1 MSEMESVSDTPDTPE
16 MPEGQ
21 FDFDPAG
28 PQSVY
33 DMLREHAPVMRAEQG
48 GTIIARHEDVEFA
61 LRNADIFSS
70 DMEAVS
76 IGNVRPLIPLQ
87 VNPPEHV
94 KYRRLLDPL
103 FAPKQVAL
111 LEADVRKLSNQ
122 LIDDFIDSGEC
133 EFNSAFAIPLPCTV
147 FLRLLGLPLE
157 DLELF
162 LELKDNIIRPG
173 GQAAQ
178 MQEEEFTRIQAETGQ
193 RIYAYFNQVL
203 DERERQPRDDM
214 LTGFLQADVDGHRL
228 TREDILDICYLF
240 LLAGLDTVTASVGCM
255 VSYLAQHPVQR
266 KRLVDDPSQIP
277 GAVEE
282 MLRWETPVPGVPRVV
297 AKDVELSGERLEAG
311 ERVTVLIGSANIDE
325 RGFPEPGNVDFERPA
340 NRHLAFGGGVHRCLG
355 SHLARLELRVALEQL
370 HERIPDYSI
379 KPGEEPQYS
388 VGIRA
393 VEYLPLVFTP
403 PAHAT

>member
-1 MSEMESVSDTPDTPE
+1 MSETEAMSESPE

-28 PQSVY
+28 PQSMY
-33 DMLREHAPVMRAEQG
+33 DMLREQAPVLKVEMG

-61 LRNADIFSS
+61 LRNADVFSS

-87 VNPPEHV
+87 VNPPDHV
-94 KYRRLLDPL
+94 KFRRLLDPL
-103 FAPKQVAL
+103 FAPKQVAQ

-157 DLELF
+157 ELDLF
-162 LELKDNIIRPG
+162 LELKDNIIRPNG
-173 GQAAQ
+173 EAAQ
-178 MQEEEFTRIQAETGQ
+178 IPEAEFTRIQAETGQ
-193 RIYAYFNQVL
+193 RIYAYFDKVL
-203 DERERQPRDDM
+203 DERERQPQDDM
-214 LTGFLQADVDGHRL
+214 LTGFLEAEVDGNRL

-255 VSYLAQHPVQR
+255 VSYLAQHPEQR
-266 KRLVDDPSQIP
+266 QRLVDDPSQIP

-282 MLRWETPVPGVPRVV
+282 LLRWETPVPGVPRVV
-297 AKDVELSGERLEAG
+297 TKDVELSGERLAPG

-325 RGFPEPGNVDFERPA
+325 RGFPEPADIDFERPA

-379 KPGEEPQYS
+379 KPGEEPKYS
-388 VGIRA
+388 MGIRA

-403 PAHAT
+403 PSDQ

>member
-1 MSEMESVSDTPDTPE
+1 MSETGMSDSPE

-28 PQSVY
+28 PQSIY
-33 DMLREHAPVMRAEQG
+33 DLMREHTPVLRTEQG

-61 LRNADIFSS
+61 LRNADVFSS

-122 LIDDFIDSGEC
+122 LIDDFIHAGEC

-157 DLELF
+157 DLDLF
-162 LELKDNIIRPG
+162 LEMKDNIIRPNG
-173 GQAAQ
+173 EAAQ
-178 MQEEEFTRIQAETGQ
+178 IPEAEFTRIQAETGQ
-193 RIYAYFNQVL
+193 RIYAYFNKVL
-203 DERERQPRDDM
+203 DEREQQPQDDM
-214 LTGFLQADVDGHRL
+214 LTGFLEAEVDGHRL

-255 VSYLAQHPVQR
+255 VSYLAQHPEQR
-266 KRLVDDPSQIP
+266 QRLVDDPSRIP

-282 MLRWETPVPGVPRVV
+282 LLRWETPVPGVPRVV
-297 AKDVELSGERLEAG
+297 AQEVELSGERLQPG
-311 ERVTVLIGSANIDE
+311 QKVTVLLGSANIDE
-325 RGFPEPGNVDFERPA
+325 RGFPEPAEIDFARPA

-370 HERIPDYSI
+370 HERIPDYAI
-379 KPGEEPQYS
+379 KPGEEPKYTA
-388 VGIRA
+388 GIRA
-393 VEYLPLVFTP
+393 VEYLPLAFTP
-403 PAHAT
+403 PT

>member
-1 MSEMESVSDTPDTPE
+1 MSETGMSDSPE

-28 PQSVY
+28 PQPMY
-33 DMLREHAPVMRAEQG
+33 DLLREHAPVLRTDQG
-48 GTIIARHEDVEFA
+48 GTIVARHEDVEFA
-61 LRNADIFSS
+61 LRNADVFSS
-70 DMEAVS
+70 DMDAVS

-122 LIDDFIDSGEC
+122 LIDDFIQTGEC

-162 LELKDNIIRPG
+162 LQLKDNIIRPHG
-173 GQAAQ
+173 EAAQ
-178 MQEEEFTRIQAETGQ
+178 IPEDEFTRIQAETGQ
-193 RIYAYFNQVL
+193 KIYAHFDNVL

-214 LTGFLQADVDGHRL
+214 LTGFLHAEVDGHRL

-240 LLAGLDTVTASVGCM
+240 LLAGLDTVTASIGCM
-255 VSYLAQHPVQR
+255 VSYLAQHPEQR
-266 KRLVDDPSQIP
+266 QRLVDDPSKIP

-282 MLRWETPVPGVPRVV
+282 LLRWETPVPGVPRVV
-297 AKDVELSGERLEAG
+297 AQEVELGGECLEPG
-311 ERVTVLIGSANIDE
+311 EKVTVLLGSANIDE
-325 RGFPEPGNVDFERPA
+325 RGFAEPADVDFERPA

-370 HERIPDYSI
+370 HERIPDYAI
-379 KPGEEPQYS
+379 KPGERPKYS
-388 VGIRA
+388 AGIRA

-403 PAHAT
+403 ATP

>member
-1 MSEMESVSDTPDTPE
+1 MSEPEAMSDSPE

-28 PQSVY
+28 PQAIY
-33 DMLREHAPVMRAEQG
+33 DMLREHSPVLRTDQG

-87 VNPPEHV
+87 INPPEHV

-111 LEADVRKLSNQ
+111 LENDVRKLSNQ

-157 DLELF
+157 DLDLF
-162 LELKDNIIRPG
+162 LELKDNIIRPNG
-173 GQAAQ
+173 EAAQ
-178 MQEEEFTRIQAETGQ
+178 MPEEEFTRIQAETGQ
-193 RIYAYFNQVL
+193 RIYAYFDKVL

-214 LTGFLQADVDGHRL
+214 LTGFLEADVDGNRL

-255 VSYLAQHPVQR
+255 VSYLAQHPEQR
-266 KRLVDDPSQIP
+266 QRLVEDPSQIP

-282 MLRWETPVPGVPRVV
+282 LLRWETPVPGVPRVV
-297 AKDVELSGERLEAG
+297 AEDIELSGERLEAG
-311 ERVTVLIGSANIDE
+311 ERVTLLIGSANIDE
-325 RGFPEPGNVDFERPA
+325 RGFPQPDDVDFERPA

-379 KPGEEPQYS
+379 KPGETPQYTM
-388 VGIRA
+388 GIRA
-393 VEYLPLVFTP
+393 VEHLPLVFTP
-403 PAHAT
+403 PS

>member
-1 MSEMESVSDTPDTPE
+1 MSETEAMSDSPE

-28 PQSVY
+28 PQSIY
-33 DMLREHAPVMRAEQG
+33 DMLREHSPVLKVEQG

-61 LRNADIFSS
+61 LRNADVFSS

-94 KYRRLLDPL
+94 KFRRLLDPL
-103 FAPKQVAL
+103 FAPKRVAV
-111 LEADVRKLSNQ
+111 LEADVRTLSNQ

-133 EFNSAFAIPLPCTV
+133 EFNSAFAIPLPCIV

-157 DLELF
+157 DLDLF
-162 LELKDNIIRPG
+162 LELKDNIIRPNG
-173 GQAAQ
+173 EAAQ
-178 MQEEEFTRIQAETGQ
+178 IPEAEFTRIQAETGQ
-193 RIYAYFNQVL
+193 RIYAYFNKVL
-203 DERERQPRDDM
+203 DEREREPQDDM
-214 LTGFLQADVDGHRL
+214 LTGFLEADVDGHRL

-255 VSYLAQHPVQR
+255 VSYLAQHPEQR
-266 KRLVDDPSQIP
+266 QRLVDDPSRIP

-282 MLRWETPVPGVPRVV
+282 LLRWETPVPGVPRVV
-297 AKDVELSGERLEAG
+297 TKDVELSGERLESG
-311 ERVTVLIGSANIDE
+311 ERVTVLLGSANIDE
-325 RGFPEPGNVDFERPA
+325 RGFPEPADIDFERPA

-379 KPGEEPQYS
+379 KPGEEPKYS
-388 VGIRA
+388 MGIRA
-393 VEYLPLVFTP
+393 VEYLPLVFAP
-403 PAHAT
+403 PGS

>member
-1 MSEMESVSDTPDTPE
+1 MSTEAVPDSPE

-61 LRNADIFSS
+61 LRNADVFSS

-87 VNPPEHV
+87 VNPPAHV

-111 LEADVRKLSNQ
+111 LENDVRKLSNQ
-122 LIDDFIDSGEC
+122 LIDDFIDTGEC

-157 DLELF
+157 DLDLF
-162 LELKDNIIRPG
+162 LELKDNIIRPLG
-173 GQAAQ
+173 GSGAQ
-178 MQEEEFTRIQAETGQ
+178 DQEEFERIQAETGQ
-193 RIYAYFNQVL
+193 RIYAYFNKVL
-203 DERERQPRDDM
+203 DEREQQPRDD
-214 LTGFLQADVDGHRL
+214 LLSGFLQAEVDGHRL
-228 TREDILDICYLF
+228 TREDILDICFLF
-240 LLAGLDTVTASVGCM
+240 LIAGLDTVSASLDCFYGH
-255 VSYLAQHPVQR
+255 LAEHPEDR
-266 KRLVDDPSQIP
+266 RRLVDAP
-277 GAVEE
+277 GLIAQMVEE
-282 MLRWETPVPGVPRVV
+282 LLRWETPVMGAARVTTREAEV
-297 AKDVELSGERLEAG
+297 AGQPVAAG
-311 ERVTVLIGSANIDE
+311 EQVMVLLGAANLDDRETPDGGTVRWDRE
-325 RGFPEPGNVDFERPA
+325 A

-355 SHLARLELRVALEQL
+355 SHLARIELGVALREW
-370 HERIPDYSI
+370 HRRIPDYRV
-379 KPGEEPQYS
+379 KPGVLLDYTP
-388 VGIRA
+388 GIRSLDRFPM
-393 VEYLPLVFTP
+393 VLRQSL
-403 PAHAT
+403 